1 MQNGGQLLVQSL
13 VALGATRAFGVP
25 GESYLAVLDAL
36 HDTGG
41 QLDFTLCRNE
51 GGAAFMAA
59 AWGKLTGSPGICMVT
74 RGPGVTN
81 ASIGI
86 HTAMQDS
93 APMII
98 FVGQVGTDL
107 QGREAFQEIDYRA
120 VFGTMAKWAVEITHV
135 DRIPEILSRA
145 WMTALSGRPGPV
157 VIALPEDML
166 TTLTA
171 TPPLTHAAT
180 IREPS
185 PDAATLD
192 DALALLR
199 AAQRPLI
206 LLGGCNWTDAGR
218 QAMQAF
224 AEASDIPVL
233 AAFRFQ
239 DRFDNHSAVYA
250 GEAGVGMPPHVRK
263 LILEA
268 DTILA
273 LNIRFGEMTTD
284 AYTLLDVPVPKQ
296 RLIHIHPSDREIGK
310 IYQPTLGIQAGPNA
324 FAAALRPIS
333 GPWGTWRENARA
345 GYEASFD
352 APAQPSPVDMVAVT
366 AHLREVLPD
375 DVILTNGAGNFTVWP
390 NKFFKFGPKARLLA
404 PQSGAM
410 GYGLPAAIAAK
421 VAHPGSHS
429 RLLCGGRRFSDELPG
444 TWHRHAGGRA
454 AHRVD
459 PEQRHLWHHPR
470 ASGTQLPRPR
480 VGHRSGQPRFQ
491 RACPCLWLS
500 RRTGR
505 DHRRLPRRLCPRA
518 GIENRGGAGSEHL
531 GRGDHPTSDPVA
543 DARQRPC
550 GKGKTVMPADP
561 ARPPVRLGADIGGT
575 FTDIVLEV
583 GDRLYSTKILT
594 DYTAPEQ
601 PILDGITLL
610 LAEAGLSPADLDIV
624 IHGTTLATNA
634 LIERRGARTAFVTT
648 EGFRDVVEM
657 RTENRF
663 DQYDLNLRLPLPLV
677 PREDRFPVAGR
688 IGAEGQELAPLDEAA
703 LEALAD
709 HIAKGDYG
717 AVAIGFIHSY
727 MNPAHERR
735 ARDIIA
741 ARVDLPISISAEVS
755 PQMREFE
762 RFNTVC
768 ANAYVRPQMA
778 DYLKRLQ
785 IRLAETG
792 ATCPVYMIHSGGG
805 LIDVDTAAEFP
816 VRLVESG
823 PAGGAIFAADI
834 ARRFGLDRVVSYD
847 MGGTTA
853 KICLIE
859 DFAPKTARSFEVART
874 TRFAKGSGMP
884 ISIPVIEMIEI
895 GAGGG
900 SHRLGRQHGPHPDR
914 PGIRRIGTRPRLL
927 STRWRAAR
935 HYGCRSGVGQDRPR
949 QFRRRRN
956 PPVTPRRR
964 GRHRAGS
971 GQPPVTRHRSRR
983 LWHLRGGR

>member
-1 MQNGGQLLVQSL
+1 MQNGGQLLVQTL

-185 PDAATLD
+185 PDAATMTD
-192 DALALLR
+192 TLALLR

-239 DRFDNHSAVYA
+239 DRFDNHSPVYA

-324 FAAALRPIS
+324 FAAAMRPIS

-421 VAHPGSHS
+421 VAHPDRTVVCFAGDGDFQMNCPELGTAMQAGAQPIVLILNNGTYGTIRAHQERNYPARVSATD
-429 RLLCGGRRFSDELPG
+429 LVNPDFSALARAYG
-444 TWHRHAGGRA
+444 FHAE
-454 AHRVD
+454 RVD
-459 PEQRHLWHHPR
+459 TTADFPAAFAR
-470 ASGTQLPRPR
+470 ALASK
-480 VGHRSGQPRFQ
+480 
-491 RACPCLWLS
+491 
-500 RRTGR
+500 TG
-505 DHRRLPRRLCPRA
+505 A
-518 GIENRGGAGSEHL
+518 
-531 GRGDHPTSDPVA
+531 
-543 DARQRPC
+543 
-550 GKGKTVMPADP
+550 
-561 ARPPVRLGADIGGT
+561 
-575 FTDIVLEV
+575 VL
-583 GDRLYSTKILT
+583 
-594 DYTAPEQ
+594 
-601 PILDGITLL
+601 
-610 LAEAGLSPADLDIV
+610 
-624 IHGTTLATNA
+624 
-634 LIERRGARTAFVTT
+634 
-648 EGFRDVVEM
+648 
-657 RTENRF
+657 
-663 DQYDLNLRLPLPLV
+663 DLN
-677 PREDRFPVAGR
+677 
-688 IGAEGQELAPLDEAA
+688 
-703 LEALAD
+703 
-709 HIAKGDYG
+709 
-717 AVAIGFIHSY
+717 
-727 MNPAHERR
+727 
-735 ARDIIA
+735 
-741 ARVDLPISISAEVS
+741 ISAEAITPRLTLS
-755 PQMREFE
+755 QMR
-762 RFNTVC
+762 
-768 ANAYVRPQMA
+768 ANA
-778 DYLKRLQ
+778 
-785 IRLAETG
+785 LA
-792 ATCPVYMIHSGGG
+792 
-805 LIDVDTAAEFP
+805 
-816 VRLVESG
+816 
-823 PAGGAIFAADI
+823 
-834 ARRFGLDRVVSYD
+834 
-847 MGGTTA
+847 A
-853 KICLIE
+853 KE
-859 DFAPKTARSFEVART
+859 KP
-874 TRFAKGSGMP
+874 
-884 ISIPVIEMIEI
+884 
-895 GAGGG
+895 
-900 SHRLGRQHGPHPDR
+900 
-914 PGIRRIGTRPRLL
+914 
-927 STRWRAAR
+927 
-935 HYGCRSGVGQDRPR
+935 
-949 QFRRRRN
+949 
-956 PPVTPRRR
+956 
-964 GRHRAGS
+964 
-971 GQPPVTRHRSRR
+971 
-983 LWHLRGGR
+983 